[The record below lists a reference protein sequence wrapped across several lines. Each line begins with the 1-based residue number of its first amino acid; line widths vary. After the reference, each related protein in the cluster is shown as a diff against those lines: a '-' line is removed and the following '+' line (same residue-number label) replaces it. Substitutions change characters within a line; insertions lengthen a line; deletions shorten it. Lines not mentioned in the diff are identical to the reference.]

1 MFKDSRRRDDL
12 QPSID
17 EVRRWLAPPSAH
29 AGSGGERRGD
39 ARRSLDR
46 RTHVSARR
54 AEDAERNQHRRALL
68 LSFFSTMGHDDM
80 LLWIDRLWLGHATEA
95 QLDALVAS
103 VRESPHFAERIASS
117 RTWGR
122 ALGGGTAA
130 APHPPG
136 NAWLSAEWRDLAEQ
150 LTVLSALRRQHHDA
164 GNQKR
169 NGTAK
174 SSQYREAGLA
184 SPIGTRMRA
193 AGLFDEFFDRQDRTP
208 EEMAARLLQRE
219 VQSQL
224 GTIETSTPATRRGLG
239 SLTAAAAAVTAL
251 ALLPR
256 WRTFYR
262 GLRERAQTPP
272 ADVPKP

>member
-29 AGSGGERRGD
+29 PRSDAERRGET
-39 ARRSLDR
+39 RRNLDR
-46 RTHVSARR
+46 RTHGITRR
-54 AEDAERNQHRRALL
+54 AEDAERNQQRRALL
-68 LSFFSTMGHDDM
+68 LSFFSTMSHDDL

-117 RTWGR
+117 RTSGR
-122 ALGGGTAA
+122 PSAAGSAA
-130 APHPPG
+130 ATHMPT
-136 NAWLSAEWRDLAEQ
+136 NAWLTAEWRDLSEQ
-150 LTVLSALRRQHHDA
+150 LTVLAALRRQHHSA

-174 SSQYREAGLA
+174 ISQYREAGVD
-184 SPIGTRMRA
+184 SPIGARMRA
-193 AGLFDEFFDRQDRTP
+193 AGLFEEFFDRQELTP
-208 EEMAARLLQRE
+208 EKMAARLLQRE
-219 VQSQL
+219 VQTQL
-224 GTIETSTPATRRGLG
+224 GMIETSTARTPRGLG
-239 SLTAAAAAVTAL
+239 SLTATAAAVTAL

-256 WRTFYR
+256 WRRFYR
-262 GLRERAQTPP
+262 GLRDRAQTPP
-272 ADVPKP
+272 ADNPRP